1 MKGTMTIDA
10 YVQGFLTHFD
20 QLALLGKPIEI
31 EDQLEYVLDGLPD
44 EYKQVV
50 DQIEGRGTAPSI
62 AEVHEKLLNFEVKLQ
77 SKTTTPATTPITAN
91 VANYRGS
98 NQSNNTRNSSYQ
110 GRGSNNNRNQ
120 QQTWQQQLFST
131 PGGQPPRGYQG
142 RCQFCNVQGHSA
154 KHCPKLQNVPAVSQ
168 SSRPFTPNASS
179 WNPRANVAITQPY
192 NPNSWIL
199 DSGATH
205 HLTTDLVNLSLHQPY
220 TGGEEVTISDG
231 SNLPISHAGS
241 TSLNTPT
248 HSFRLNDILYVPNLH
263 KNLIYVY
270 RLCNTNNVSVEFFPD
285 HFQ

>member
-1 MKGTMTIDA
+1 
-10 YVQGFLTHFD
+10 
-20 QLALLGKPIEI
+20 
-31 EDQLEYVLDGLPD
+31 
-44 EYKQVV
+44 QVV

-120 QQTWQQQLFST
+120 QQTWQQQQFST

-154 KHCPKLQNVPAVSQ
+154 KHCPQLQNVPAVSQ

-205 HLTTDLVNLSLHQPY
+205 HLTTDLANLSLHQPY

-231 SNLPISHAGS
+231 SNLPISHTVKDLSTGLRLLQGKTNNECYEWPLTSQNTISLFAAS
-241 TSLNTPT
+241 TSKTNQSTW
-248 HSFRLNDILYVPNLH
+248 HSPLGHPSF
-263 KNLIYVY
+263 
-270 RLCNTNNVSVEFFPD
+270 SV
-285 HFQ
+285 FQTVASKFSLP